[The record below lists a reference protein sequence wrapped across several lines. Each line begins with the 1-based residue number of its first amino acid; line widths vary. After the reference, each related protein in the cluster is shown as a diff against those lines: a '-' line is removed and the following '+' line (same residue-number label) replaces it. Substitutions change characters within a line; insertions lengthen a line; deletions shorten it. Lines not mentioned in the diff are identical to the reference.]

1 MSIMFMSVC
10 VCSWE
15 ATATSSNVPTWSASA
30 FGHVQHI
37 SNVIKTK
44 HWIYFTINFK
54 YCSNIDRIDVR
65 SMWQKSKKTEQWIW
79 KNEKINIKS
88 AKNLPFCINGFG
100 CMYPSQHH
108 NLDSIAVSLFGNMT
122 IEPGEIHI
130 ITKEWDGCRDPS
142 GKGCKTFEG
151 PQISDKWTK
160 LPFVDRLALL
170 CM

>member
-15 ATATSSNVPTWSASA
+15 ATATCSNVPASSVSA

-65 SMWQKSKKTEQWIW
+65 SMWQKKQKNWTVILK

-100 CMYPSQHH
+100 CIYPSQHH
-108 NLDSIAVSLFGNMT
+108 NWPPSLL
-122 IEPGEIHI
+122 I
-130 ITKEWDGCRDPS
+130 
-142 GKGCKTFEG
+142 KGHNWKYDLARSCFVLKT
-151 PQISDKWTK
+151 
-160 LPFVDRLALL
+160 
-170 CM
+170 